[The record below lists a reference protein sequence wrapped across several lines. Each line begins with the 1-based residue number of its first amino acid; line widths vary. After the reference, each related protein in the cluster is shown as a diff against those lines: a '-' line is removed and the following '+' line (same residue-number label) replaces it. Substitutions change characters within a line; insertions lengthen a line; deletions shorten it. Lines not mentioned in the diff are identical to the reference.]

1 MAFTEQGR
9 RLVFTRVFEG
19 ATAFRGRP
27 ASTILSV
34 SNPNEESIDLTF
46 KLGGMD
52 QMMASGARSSPLT
65 STQNRTVPGKGR
77 ILESISDIFGDVEVS
92 SGYVEVDVIE
102 GVGAIGFE
110 LVSLVNDSTI
120 FGLNAVFQQDSQGLE
135 LQGSSEE
142 EIELFSAQLASQAS
156 DLYTS
161 INLINLSSS
170 LRTVT
175 MTSVGDDGNNL
186 ADPAEITMRPGES
199 FRAMLPRSSLPPP
212 PVQTERSGKHFRE
225 KTDSREL
232 APCGSG
238 RMGQESWA
246 TSFLGARQVSNRRP

>member
-1 MAFTEQGR
+1 VAFTEQGR

-19 ATAFRGRP
+19 TTAFRGRP

-34 SNPNEESIDLTF
+34 ANPNEESIDLTF

-120 FGLNAVFQQDSQGLE
+120 FGLNAGFQQDSQGLE

-142 EIELFSAQLASQAS
+142 KIELFSAQLASQAS

-186 ADPAEITMRPGES
+186 ADPAEITMRPGGVFQGDAAEIFS
-199 FRAMLPRSSLPPP
+199 STSSGSNGAVGGTLQGEDRFEGVGSLRVRANGAGVVGDVVFGGPPG
-212 PVQTERSGKHFRE
+212 E
-225 KTDSREL
+225 
-232 APCGSG
+232 
-238 RMGQESWA
+238 
-246 TSFLGARQVSNRRP
+246 